1 MGIIVSCVSQK
12 GGVGKSTIAA
22 GLATGLTTAGLYV
35 KIADL
40 DTQQG
45 SSLDWGRRRLNNS
58 IDPGIEVQAFPS
70 AAQALTKAND
80 YDVLI
85 IDGPARTNK
94 STLEIS
100 KASKLIIQPTAASLA
115 DLIPGIKEFNAL
127 VQAGI
132 QRDKLRFALNHISTD
147 AEVTTSRAYIEQAG
161 YRTLDGF
168 LPERSAYKLAM
179 NEGRSILET
188 RFASLNSQAEI
199 IIQSIVNLLR

>member
-22 GLATGLTTAGLYV
+22 GLATGLSAAGLSV

-45 SSLDWGRRRLNNS
+45 SSLDWGLRRLNNS
-58 IDPGIEVQAFPS
+58 ISPGIEVQAFLN
-70 AAQALTKAND
+70 AAQAIAKANS

-85 IDGPARTNK
+85 IDGPARTSR

-100 KASKLIIQPTAASLA
+100 KSSKLVIQPTAASLA

-127 VQAGI
+127 AQAGI
-132 QRDKLRFALNHISTD
+132 PREKLRFVLNHISTD
-147 AEVTTSRAYIEQAG
+147 AEVATSRDYIEQAG
-161 YRTLDGF
+161 YQTINGF
-168 LPERSAYKLAM
+168 LPERPAYKLAM

-188 RFASLNSQAEI
+188 RFSSLNSQAEI
-199 IIQSIVNLLR
+199 VIQSIVNLLG